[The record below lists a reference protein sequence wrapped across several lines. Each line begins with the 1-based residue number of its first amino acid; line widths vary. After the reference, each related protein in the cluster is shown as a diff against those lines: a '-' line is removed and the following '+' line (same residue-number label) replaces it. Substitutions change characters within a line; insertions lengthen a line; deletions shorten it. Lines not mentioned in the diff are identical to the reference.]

1 MDCFR
6 LRSLSYGG
14 QVVAPLPCTN
24 ASRLLQAMTSVNA
37 NAYSQSNGWPGEPS
51 IPVVRRLNEPAI
63 MRRADQNL
71 VHADARGHAG
81 DEGDGTAAILG
92 LQHLGLLVF
101 RRHHR
106 AQ

>member
-37 NAYSQSNGWPGEPS
+37 NAYSQSNGSRGEQS
-51 IPVVRRLNEPAI
+51 IPVMRRLNEPAI
-63 MRRADQNL
+63 MRRADQDL
-71 VHADARGHAG
+71 VHAHPRRHAG
-81 DEGDGTAAILG
+81 DKGDGTAAIFR
-92 LQHLGLLVF
+92 LQHLGLL
-101 RRHHR
+101 
-106 AQ
+106 

>member
-37 NAYSQSNGWPGEPS
+37 NAYSQSNGSPGEQS
-51 IPVVRRLNEPAI
+51 IPIVRRLNKAPV
-63 MRRADQNL
+63 MRRADQDL
-71 VHADARGHAG
+71 VHADPRRHAG
-81 DEGDGTAAILG
+81 DEGNGAAAIFR
-92 LQHLGLLVF
+92 LQHLGLLGF
-101 RRHHR
+101 RRHDG
-106 AQ
+106 A